1 MIPAAPPRSASG
13 TETAPAR
20 LGRSRKIEIHR
31 AHRAGGGGPR
41 PSCRR
46 FPPSIEAPKVP
57 RIAPGERPVHPSFT
71 AGGRKEIP

>member
-1 MIPAAPPRSASG
+1 VIPAAPPLFTFDTGA
-13 TETAPAR
+13 APAR

-41 PSCRR
+41 PPCRR